1 MNKITKIIAAAVASA
16 SILTCTAVSASA
28 KCMYFTDVDEP
39 AGITLS
45 RISSSTVYNCYPGY
59 GGEFLIKD
67 RKIKKGRLFIGVDE
81 ILTVCRGTTL
91 TLNGSAHIDGT
102 LFIQEGGK
110 LVVNG
115 GRVMNC
121 GNIIC
126 DGDICFSEYG
136 TMDLFPES
144 TFVVSKKGSLEY
156 NGDYYERS
164 KSANMI
170 CVGEFTSELLSDNEV
185 AAMKAKPVAAIV
197 DADRKTTKVT
207 NAKLLGKMTAKFGNY
222 KMSGESKSSYIT
234 MLFDNGSSLHFT
246 LNGDGVRYVAGD
258 LPGTLADLADQT
270 LELNK
275 K

>member
-91 TLNGSAHIDGT
+91 TLNGGAHIDGT

-115 GRVMNC
+115 GRMMNC

-126 DGDICFSEYG
+126 DGDISISEDG
-136 TMDLFPES
+136 GMNLLSES
-144 TFVVSKKGSLEY
+144 TFLVSKKGSVEY
-156 NGDYYERS
+156 NADSYTRS
-164 KSANMI
+164 KCANVV
-170 CVGEFTSELLSDNEV
+170 CAGEFTYELLSDNEV

-207 NAKLLGKMTAKFGNY
+207 NAKSLEKMTAKFGNY
-222 KMSGESKSSYIT
+222 KMSGESKFSYIT